1 MAEVEL
7 VNEEELNYGQ
17 DIVEDEVTKTV
28 TAKLNVREKPSTDA
42 KILCVLEVGTEVK
55 VLEEIDGWT
64 HHDKGWSMTQY
75 LK

>member
-28 TAKLNVREKPSTDA
+28 TAKLNVREEPSLDSA
-42 KILCVLEVGTEVK
+42 IVCVLEPGEKVK
-55 VLEEIDGWT
+55 VLETDGDWT
-64 HHDKGWSMTQY
+64 HHEKGWSMTQY
-75 LK
+75 LG